1 MQTAIGK
8 LVTRNTTLT
17 TINIMVDDVTR
28 LLRPLMAEVLHGE
41 FYRIN
46 TQRSTTTLS
55 LCGTFADDETLSAA
69 RSTATR
75 TFPLITGHSSS
86 LHSLARVRLMAE
98 VLDVWVDAD
107 EDSEGVLEQRKLL
120 RGR

>member
-69 RSTATR
+69 RSTATWIVSSHHWAFKFT
-75 TFPLITGHSSS
+75 TFSSAS
-86 LHSLARVRLMAE
+86 QTDGGSPGRL
-98 VLDVWVDAD
+98 
-107 EDSEGVLEQRKLL
+107 G
-120 RGR
+120 